1 MSQYNHYYG
10 PIRQHNDMP
19 STNLQLL
26 QEEVKQLRD
35 SVKKLTEMVEAM
47 WDAPGMP
54 GANAIMEECQ
64 KEGLDTPFSE
74 EQLGL

>member
-1 MSQYNHYYG
+1 MS
-10 PIRQHNDMP
+10 RKQHNDMP

-54 GANAIMEECQ
+54 GANAIIEQ
-64 KEGLDTPFSE
+64 WPTEGQDIPLQE
-74 EQLGL
+74 EQLGQ